1 MGHGRIPV
9 ETLLDHG
16 ISASTNVSKLSVD
29 WLIRKMLMVKKEKFK
44 NFLFLFYLFFG
55 GAVWI
60 RNLT

>member
-29 WLIRKMLMVKKEKFK
+29 WLIRKMLMVKKEKFQK
-44 NFLFLFYLFFG
+44 FCFYSTSFFG